1 MSSVMLFFFNTVELC
16 VVTINEKPWTRAR
29 EVRRALEYN
38 KKTADI
44 VKAFCSPEYYAQK
57 YEISGFTA
65 AGKPVNWPKDSQ
77 KCNIYINE
85 EGMYEIVFSN
95 QKPKA
100 KDFRRHCCNVLF
112 PHFLQRFTNK
122 IQEKHQQTIEEKDTQ
137 IQDLEFTNEKHQ
149 QKILKLNKEIDD
161 LIANRH
167 VARRGCF
174 DNVLC
179 FIKKNSGEVHPY
191 YVIRCQ
197 YKQLEKHK
205 RWLKIRYPDTE
216 VVDKCDDPN
225 SIHRWNR
232 FNREVIKKPNYYKN
246 YFRLTKK
253 KRELL
258 ETALDVN
265 I

>member
-1 MSSVMLFFFNTVELC
+1 MLFFFNTVELC

-112 PHFLQRFTNK
+112 PHFHQRFTNK

-179 FIKKNSGEVHPY
+179 FITRIAEKFTHITLFGVNTSSLKNINDDLKFVT
-191 YVIRCQ
+191 Q
-197 YKQLEKHK
+197 TL
-205 RWLKIRYPDTE
+205 RWLTNVMIQTPFTDGTG
-216 VVDKCDDPN
+216 
-225 SIHRWNR
+225 
-232 FNREVIKKPNYYKN
+232 
-246 YFRLTKK
+246 LTVK
-253 KRELL
+253 
-258 ETALDVN
+258 
-265 I
+265 